1 MLEPTRIEALE
12 RRMKADPA
20 SVAFA
25 ALAEEYRRAGRL
37 DEAVNTCRA
46 GLARHPNYVSARVTL
61 GRALLDQGQLDEARH
76 ELEAVL
82 RVAPENL
89 AAVRGLADIHRRRGE
104 LAEAL
109 EQLGRALVLAPQDRI
124 CRRRSASWKAVA
136 PPTPPREVAVT
147 PAGELPVEPEVERSR
162 EAFRRPPAL
171 VVEPPPEV
179 SRGSGAETAP
189 GSRLMDRSGRRPR
202 RRQRC
207 PGRRVG
213 VGAAGSSGSRQCP
226 LDLRGPC
233 AGGRGP
239 RWPARAAAGAPRPD
253 LTGAPDAAARGRPC
267 SLRPTTGPSSTRR
280 RGPRPPKSP
289 RRRPSRARPSSAPP
303 SRRWGLAPTTTT
315 TRSAAS
321 STPSSTSCRR
331 SCGSALAAAD
341 PGTPRLVGRHARTGS
356 VHSHVARSRDM
367 LAARLDRLRQAIRE
381 TGLDALA
388 VTHLPNIF
396 YLSNFAGSAGMVV
409 VAGRGFTCWPT
420 SATVPRLPTD
430 VRGRTPPGFA
440 LVDVPGSYDEALAAL
455 LADVLAGRRV
465 GFEAAHVPVKQH
477 AWLTARLGAA
487 ARAPRTW
494 SPRRDWSS
502 GCAW

>member
-109 EQLGRALVLAPQDRI
+109 EQLGRALVLAPQDRDLQETV
-124 CRRRSASWKAVA
+124 SELEQAVA

-189 GSRLMDRSGRRPR
+189 GSAVDGPFGTEAEA
-202 RRQRC
+202 
-207 PGRRVG
+207 P
-213 VGAAGSSGSRQCP
+213 SSGALEGVSESEPQEAP
-226 LDLRGPC
+226 VPDSVPWISAAPVPEAEAPGGP
-233 AGGRGP
+233 P
-239 RWPARAAAGAPRPD
+239 EPPPAAPRPD
-253 LTGAPDAAARGRPC
+253 LTGAPDAAARGEAVLTP
-267 SLRPTTGPSSTRR
+267 SDDWPDFDEEAWPSSPEVAAAEAVAGPAELGPAVAAVGAGPDDDHDALRRQQHALEHFLSEIVRERAR
-280 RGPRPPKSP
+280 RG
-289 RRRPSRARPSSAPP
+289 
-303 SRRWGLAPTTTT
+303 
-315 TRSAAS
+315 
-321 STPSSTSCRR
+321 
-331 SCGSALAAAD
+331 
-341 PGTPRLVGRHARTGS
+341 
-356 VHSHVARSRDM
+356 
-367 LAARLDRLRQAIRE
+367 
-381 TGLDALA
+381 
-388 VTHLPNIF
+388 
-396 YLSNFAGSAGMVV
+396 
-409 VAGRGFTCWPT
+409 
-420 SATVPRLPTD
+420 
-430 VRGRTPPGFA
+430 
-440 LVDVPGSYDEALAAL
+440 
-455 LADVLAGRRV
+455 
-465 GFEAAHVPVKQH
+465 
-477 AWLTARLGAA
+477 
-487 ARAPRTW
+487 
-494 SPRRDWSS
+494 
-502 GCAW
+502 